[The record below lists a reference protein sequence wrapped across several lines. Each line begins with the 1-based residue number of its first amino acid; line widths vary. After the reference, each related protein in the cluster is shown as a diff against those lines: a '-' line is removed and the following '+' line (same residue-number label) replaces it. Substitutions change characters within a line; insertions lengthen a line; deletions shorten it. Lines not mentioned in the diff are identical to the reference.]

1 MALIDYVT
9 TNIQSVYNR
18 VGKLYQLEIE
28 GNGDPDTTV
37 PALRVDEFDGTLLN
51 RDARRWL
58 LNRDARRWLF
68 SQMRK
73 MATVLNDLIGLY
85 NDQGLRDLAT
95 DDPTDGYVLSLPQ
108 SLMFNDRFMA
118 VLQDDFDRAY
128 QLCDRLTEYVSPYI
142 K

>member
-1 MALIDYVT
+1 MDGGDDVLALIDYVT
-9 TNIQSVYNR
+9 TNIQSVYDKASR
-18 VGKLYQLEIE
+18 LYQLEIE

-37 PALRVDEFDGTLLN
+37 PTLCVDEFDGT
-51 RDARRWL
+51 L

-73 MATVLNDLIGLY
+73 MATVLNDLVGLY

-95 DDPTDGYVLSLPQ
+95 DDPTDGYVLNLPQ
-108 SLMFNDRFMA
+108 SLMFDDRFMA

-128 QLCDRLTEYVSPYI
+128 QLCNRLTEYVSPYI
-142 K
+142 E

>member
-18 VGKLYQLEIE
+18 VSKLYQLEIE
-28 GNGDPDTTV
+28 GNGDPDTAV
-37 PALRVDEFDGTLLN
+37 PTLHVDEFDGT
-51 RDARRWL
+51 L

-73 MATVLNDLIGLY
+73 MAIVLNELVGLY

-95 DDPTDGYVLSLPQ
+95 DDPTDGYVLNLPQ
-108 SLMFNDRFMA
+108 SLMFDDRFMA

-128 QLCDRLTEYVSPYI
+128 QLCNRLAEYVLPYI